1 MPPSATGVLPWVG
14 AGLGL
19 LRDPTAFFES
29 ARRRLGDTFVTDAF
43 GYRLFCVFSPQG
55 VRSLYALRERMASKG
70 MADYSLLRH
79 KLPDELFMGRRNFPH
94 QLFGSQEVETYLGNV
109 EAAVELQ
116 LDELGDGGQFEIF
129 QLTRRLGHRVG
140 LGSWAGIECASAERL
155 DRLIPE
161 LDRLDASESFVRP
174 WTGFRT
180 WATDKR
186 GERRAMQ
193 AIEAIVADVVR
204 ERERSGAQRDDFLAH
219 IIDSWRDTPA
229 EEREPGIAR
238 DVMLIHMGSQSNLF
252 AAMGWTLV
260 NLLLHPQHLV
270 RVREGDDALLE
281 ACANESIRM
290 AQRSITLRR
299 VMQPVDVDDG
309 RCTYRVAPDVFV
321 ATMLSVT
328 NTTAAPGLDRF
339 EPDRYE
345 GRRLRD
351 VPGLEARELVSTFG
365 HGRHSCPAQRFSISA
380 IRIALRR
387 LFERFDLVPQFR
399 HARPLRAQI
408 GGVARAHPCRVEYRR
423 RSLTV
428 SEVR

>member
-1 MPPSATGVLPWVG
+1 MPPSAGGVLPWIG
-14 AGLGL
+14 AGFGL
-19 LRDPTAFFES
+19 LRDPTAFFDD
-29 ARRRLGDTFVTDAF
+29 ARRRLGDTFVADAF

-94 QLFGSQEVETYLGNV
+94 HLFGSQEVETYLETV
-109 EAAVELQ
+109 EEAVRLQ
-116 LDELGDGGQFEIF
+116 LDELGDSGRFEIF
-129 QLTRRLGHRVG
+129 RYTRRLGHRVG
-140 LGSWAGIECASAERL
+140 LASWAGIECASAERL
-155 DRLIPE
+155 DRLIPQ

-186 GERRAMQ
+186 GERRAMH
-193 AIEAIVADVVR
+193 AIEEIVADVVR
-204 ERERSGAQRDDFLAH
+204 ARARDGTPHSDFLGR
-219 IIDSWRDTPA
+219 IIESWSDAPA
-229 EEREPGIAR
+229 EEREAGIAR

-260 NLLLHPQHLV
+260 NLLLHPQLLA

-290 AQRSITLRR
+290 AQRSITLRQ
-299 VMQPVDVDDG
+299 VLQPVEIDDG
-309 RCTYRVAPDVFV
+309 RRTYRVAPDAFI

-339 EPDRYE
+339 DPGRYD
-345 GRRLRD
+345 GRRLRE

-365 HGRHSCPAQRFSISA
+365 HARHSCPAQRFSISA
-380 IRIALRR
+380 IRISLGR
-387 LFERFDLVPQFR
+387 LLQRYDVAPMFQR
-399 HARPLRAQI
+399 ARPLRAQI
-408 GGVARAHPCRVEYRR
+408 GGVARAHPCRIEYRR
-423 RSLTV
+423 RSLAIA
-428 SEVR
+428 